1 MVIKNDNPYIQDLIR
16 GKYIT
21 DKNILIY
28 DKNKESIDMG
38 KYNVIVDS
46 EEFINPRE
54 SVLKN
59 NSILKNKS
67 QKNIFY
73 SIRSLKIWK
82 IYEL

>member
-67 QKNIFY
+67 QQNIFY
-73 SIRSLKIWK
+73 SIRSLKI
-82 IYEL
+82 

>member
-38 KYNVIVDS
+38 KYITS
-46 EEFINPRE
+46 
-54 SVLKN
+54 
-59 NSILKNKS
+59 
-67 QKNIFY
+67 
-73 SIRSLKIWK
+73 
-82 IYEL
+82 

>member
-28 DKNKESIDMG
+28 DKNKESIDRG

-73 SIRSLKIWK
+73 SIRSLKI
-82 IYEL
+82 

>member
-21 DKNILIY
+21 DKNISVY

-38 KYNVIVDS
+38 KHNVIVDS
-46 EEFINPRE
+46 EEFINPTE

-59 NSILKNKS
+59 NCILKNKS
-67 QKNIFY
+67 QENIFY
-73 SIRSLKIWK
+73 SIRSLKI
-82 IYEL
+82 